1 MSGYSSGNIYTFMI
15 LRCEEYINEKREE
28 KGEEEEEEEEEE
40 ERKKKK
46 KGERRRRQ
54 GPTKCAVH
62 TKVKPLRFTRETL
75 WHNP

>member
-28 KGEEEEEEEEEE
+28 KGEEEEEEEEEV
-40 ERKKKK
+40 RKKKK
-46 KGERRRRQ
+46 KGKGRRRQ
-54 GPTKCAVH
+54 GATKCAVH